1 MMMKIV
7 WEARKK
13 IIGLT
18 AVVLLML
25 LMMNL
30 NSRLN
35 EYFRLTSERDKVGTQ
50 VSDLRAT
57 KVALETQAA
66 YATSDE
72 AVEEWARSEAHLA
85 LPGDQVIVPV
95 TPANMTTVP
104 KVQETPTPPM
114 VQNWEVWWALFFGE

>member
-1 MMMKIV
+1 MKLL
-7 WEARKK
+7 WESRKK
-13 IIGLT
+13 IIGLG

-35 EYFRLTSERDKVGTQ
+35 EYFRLTGERDRMSTQ

-57 KVALETQAA
+57 KIALETQVA

-72 AVEEWARSEAHLA
+72 AVEEWARSEAHMA
-85 LPGDQVIVPV
+85 QPGDQVIVALTPDNQAAPPVVEV
-95 TPANMTTVP
+95 TPTLPV
-104 KVQETPTPPM
+104 VE
-114 VQNWEVWWALFFGE
+114 NWEVWWALFFGE